1 MKKLFSFMLILFLGV
16 GLFGLP
22 AIPLYPVGDTP
33 GLVMAQEDVPEVTPA
48 VPASM
53 AAVFLVVYQDSA
65 LLGNEASYRKSAEQI
80 CLWFEQYQAG
90 LVSAGEFM
98 KLVNGRMEVV
108 YMRELKIRDLLVGI
122 ASDSFYLLC

>member
-1 MKKLFSFMLILFLGV
+1 MYGLILSRREKMKKLFSFMLILFLGV

-53 AAVFLVVYQDSA
+53 VAVFLVRDQVPD
-65 LLGNEASYRKSAEQI
+65 LPGNEVPYSKNYRAYTPHAGAWIETTDKS
-80 CLWFEQYQAG
+80 
-90 LVSAGEFM
+90 S
-98 KLVNGRMEVV
+98 
-108 YMRELKIRDLLVGI
+108 
-122 ASDSFYLLC
+122 